1 MCKKTMFALLFII
14 AIIFIVVAGFRIYW
28 YVQSS
33 TDLLNNLNYNFK
45 KARGEIEFILLM
57 KKAIKGLSGNT
68 EI

>member
-1 MCKKTMFALLFII
+1 MFALLFII